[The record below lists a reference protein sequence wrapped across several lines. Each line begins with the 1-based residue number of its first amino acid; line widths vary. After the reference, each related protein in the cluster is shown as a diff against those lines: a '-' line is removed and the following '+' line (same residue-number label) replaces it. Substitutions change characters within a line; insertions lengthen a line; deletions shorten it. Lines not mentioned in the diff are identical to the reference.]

1 MYSVS
6 PVYGNVSVDC
16 SSSMYNMASI
26 YNNQD
31 TTSDNLQ
38 CRQEA
43 ALADL
48 SSLKQR
54 LDTLELETK
63 APATQSPLDI
73 VIGCS
78 VDSCGPAM
86 AAVLATF
93 TGSSIKV
100 FCHSTNSKKV
110 EDSLLT
116 SLTSIN
122 TGARCGIV
130 LIFKDTPVPYFM
142 CYPGRQI
149 PVSGTGNILRYIS
162 RTSLP
167 ALYNEAQLEL
177 CAEVDEVMDTVCQLE
192 LTGPTTQLINKLS
205 LLVKGKTL
213 LVGQSVTIADV
224 ALCCLLV
231 TVPKTKVPTGL
242 EQYLNNCCKTYPEM
256 AVLKQFKS

>member
-16 SSSMYNMASI
+16 SSSMYNMSSI
-26 YNNQD
+26 YKDQD
-31 TTSDNLQ
+31 TESLQ

-54 LDTLELETK
+54 LDTLDKDTR
-63 APATQSPLDI
+63 APAAQAPLDI

-78 VDSCGPAM
+78 VDSCGPGM

-93 TGSSIKV
+93 TACSIKV
-100 FCHSTNSKKV
+100 FCHSTNNKAV

-116 SLTSIN
+116 SLTNIN
-122 TGARCGIV
+122 PGARCGIV

-142 CYPGRQI
+142 CFPGKQI
-149 PVSGTGNILRYIS
+149 PVAGTGNILRYIS

-167 ALYNEAQLEL
+167 ALYNEGVLEV
-177 CAEVDEVMDTVCQLE
+177 CAEIDEVMDTVCQLE

-205 LLVKGKTL
+205 LLVKNKTL

-231 TVPKTKVPTGL
+231 TVPKTKIPTGL
-242 EQYLNNCCKTYPEM
+242 EQYFNNSCKSYPEIS
-256 AVLKQFKS
+256 VLNKFKLL

>member
-16 SSSMYNMASI
+16 SSSMYNMSSI

-31 TTSDNLQ
+31 TSDSNLQ

-54 LDTLELETK
+54 LDTLDKDTR
-63 APATQSPLDI
+63 APTPQAPLDI

-78 VDSCGPAM
+78 VDSCGPGM

-93 TGSSIKV
+93 TGCSIKV
-100 FCHSTNSKKV
+100 FCHSTNSKPV

-116 SLTSIN
+116 SLTNIN
-122 TGARCGIV
+122 AGARCGVV

-142 CYPGRQI
+142 CFPGRQI

-167 ALYNEAQLEL
+167 ALYNEAMLEV

-192 LTGPTTQLINKLS
+192 VAGPTTQLINKLS
-205 LLVKGKTL
+205 LLVKNKTV

-224 ALCCLLV
+224 ALCCLLASL
-231 TVPKTKVPTGL
+231 PKSKVPSGL
-242 EQYLNNCCKTYPEM
+242 EQYFNSCCKSYPEIS
-256 AVLKQFKS
+256 VLNKFKL